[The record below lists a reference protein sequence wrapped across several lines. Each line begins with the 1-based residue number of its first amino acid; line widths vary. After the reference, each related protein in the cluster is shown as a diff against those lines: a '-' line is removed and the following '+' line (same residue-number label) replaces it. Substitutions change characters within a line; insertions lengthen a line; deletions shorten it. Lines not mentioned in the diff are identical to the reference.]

1 MNITINKYQGAGND
15 FIIIDNRNGLIN
27 PADYKLIRWMC
38 DRRFGI
44 GADGVILISDTEG
57 YSYKMTYFNADGFE
71 GTMCGN
77 GGRCTAAFA
86 ISSGIAPAD
95 HIFGAI
101 DAPHRAIE
109 HKGLIRLSM
118 NDVNSTEIINGNYF
132 INTGSPHYVLFVKDV
147 AGLDVYSE
155 GKKLRWAPEF
165 APGGT
170 NVNFAEIRADDIFV
184 RTFERGVEDETLSC
198 GTGVTASAIAA
209 VLSRHSDSIPV
220 NIHTRGGD
228 LSVSFR
234 KEGSRLTD
242 IWLTGPATHVFTGVI
257 DTGSI
262 VMQEAEAI
270 KQRG

>member
-1 MNITINKYQGAGND
+1 MKITFNKYQGAGND
-15 FIIIDNRNGLIN
+15 FVIIDNRNGLIN
-27 PADYKLIRWMC
+27 PSDDKLIRWMC

-44 GADGVILISDTEG
+44 GADGVILISETEG
-57 YSYKMTYFNADGFE
+57 FSYKMTYFNADGFE

-95 HIFGAI
+95 HTFSAI
-101 DAPHRAIE
+101 DAPHRAIAE
-109 HKGLIRLSM
+109 DGLIRLRM
-118 NDVNSTEIINGNYF
+118 NDVDDTALIGGNYF
-132 INTGSPHYVLFVKDV
+132 INTGSPHYIVFAADV
-147 AGLDVYSE
+147 AKLDVYGE

-170 NVNFAEIRADDIFV
+170 NVNFAEVTPGGIFV

-209 VLSRHSDSIPV
+209 VLSGHFDSTPV
-220 NIHTRGGD
+220 YVHTRGGD

-234 KEGSRLTD
+234 RDGKRLTD
-242 IWLTGPATHVFTGVI
+242 IWLTGPATHVFTGTT
-257 DTGSI
+257 DTGKI
-262 VMQEAEAI
+262 DMRQADHIA
-270 KQRG
+270 